1 MVPEMSFTGYRTERN
16 LKTQDLA
23 KNMKR
28 ITSLILAAL
37 LVGCGTTRDQRCQTY
52 RATYELC
59 RTASL
64 TRNPT
69 ETELDAA
76 NAAAVFLTVYC
87 GWIKTKAVD
96 INGVPVVVPG
106 GER

>member
-1 MVPEMSFTGYRTERN
+1 
-16 LKTQDLA
+16 
-23 KNMKR
+23 MKR
-28 ITSLILAAL
+28 IASLILAAL
-37 LVGCGTTRDQRCQTY
+37 LVGCGTTQDQRCQTY
-52 RATYELC
+52 RVTYELY

-64 TRNPT
+64 TRKPS